1 MKIYIVIEST
11 KYSNN
16 ISAFKNK
23 TDADNFEKKLL
34 EEYSKE
40 YNEEILDNEDLMRIT
55 FDSVYIEQYI
65 SELK

>member
-55 FDSVYIEQYI
+55 FDSVYIERYI